1 MAGRSLAL
9 RQKKHVTAVVL
20 VERNMNTRTF
30 LFMLLMALMITAMGC
45 GDKVV
50 MRGKV
55 TFSDDQS
62 PLTAGQ
68 VSFQSDTIL
77 ARGSLKPDGTYVLGT
92 DKEKDGLPK
101 GTYRV
106 SVDYAVEAVTGS
118 PGPMGIPSTTMRPLI
133 APMEPKTVVVDGKTK
148 VYDIVVDRPK

>member
-1 MAGRSLAL
+1 MKTRMLVSLFLTAL
-9 RQKKHVTAVVL
+9 
-20 VERNMNTRTF
+20 
-30 LFMLLMALMITAMGC
+30 LLIVSGC
-45 GDKVV
+45 GDKVA
-50 MRGKV
+50 MHGKV

-62 PLTAGQ
+62 PLTVGQ

-77 ARGSLKPDGTYVLGT
+77 ARGYLKPDGTYILGT
-92 DKEKDGLPK
+92 DTQKDGLPK

-106 SVDYAVEAVTGS
+106 SVDYAVEAIS
-118 PGPMGIPSTTMRPLI
+118 SNPGNPMAPVSMQPLI